1 MKLLSIAYELLPR
14 TSGQDPAVDATNI
27 IREWWNAKTDKGRLE
42 WNEQNIGDSACEFS
56 LQEITR
62 ENLELRTN
70 IRVCSSMD
78 ATAAC
83 LAIEMEAHN
92 GVPPF
97 GKPRFLSELA
107 NRIDLRRAGS
117 SFTTTAEQATT
128 YDEGRQ
134 IAERVVDPARN
145 APMVVISLDKSLSVP
160 GEDWPQ
166 RMADRLSGMANV
178 VCLAKEATFGLTGGD
193 GVGDKFSCFDG
204 GVRLYFPVGDVDPEP
219 IGHPLF
225 LRTKLVRW
233 SDPDLDKGFLRLL
246 FALTQL
252 LARYY
257 AEHPRM
263 PEPLR
268 RARWVERKYQALLQ
282 VASSGKEELQYKNEQ
297 LEVQVG
303 ELRRYLEEFER
314 ENSKLEGESARLRDR
329 CDQLEKDNSVLE
341 QRLAGQTPEAES
353 NSDEDAPPKTFEE
366 AIERAKSQFSDTLYL
381 ADLEDPENFNPDE
394 VFTILRCM
402 HDTCGR
408 QRSGGLKG
416 SAGQLLAQEL
426 HKEGI
431 GGRYETGD
439 TSLNGT
445 LANGSKIECR
455 HRIHV
460 KSGAPAKTQSIY
472 WAEDK
477 TGSKMRYLVRRIGR
491 HA

>member
-14 TSGQDPAVDATNI
+14 TSGQDPADDAVNI
-27 IREWWNAKTDKGRLE
+27 IQEWWNAKSDKGRLE
-42 WNEQNIGDSACEFS
+42 WNEQKIGESAHEFS
-56 LQEITR
+56 LQEVTR
-62 ENLELRTN
+62 ENLELRTE
-70 IRVCSSMD
+70 IRICSGTDS
-78 ATAAC
+78 AAAC
-83 LAIEMEAHN
+83 LAIEMEARN

-97 GKPRFLSELA
+97 GKPRFLSELT
-107 NRIDLRRAGS
+107 NRIDLRRAGT
-117 SFTTTAEQATT
+117 SFVTTAEQATT
-128 YDEGRQ
+128 YEDGKRIAGR
-134 IAERVVDPARN
+134 IMDPTRN
-145 APMVVISLDKSLSVP
+145 APLVTISLDRSLTVP

-166 RMADRLSGMANV
+166 KLADRLSGMANI
-178 VCLAKEATFGLTGGD
+178 VCLAKEATFGLTEGD
-193 GVGDKFSCFDG
+193 GVGEKFSCFDG
-204 GVRLYFPVGDVDPEP
+204 GARLYFPVSDIDPEP
-219 IGHPLF
+219 AGHPLF
-225 LRTKLVRW
+225 LRTKLTRW
-233 SDPDLDKGFLRLL
+233 SEPAVDKGFLRLL
-246 FALTQL
+246 FALTQF

-268 RARWVERKYQALLQ
+268 RARWVERKYQALLE
-282 VASSGKEELQYKNEQ
+282 ATSSGKEQLQFKNDQ
-297 LEVQVG
+297 LEVQVR
-303 ELRRYLEEFER
+303 ELRQYLEEFEK
-314 ENSKLEGESARLRDR
+314 ENSRLESESARLRDR

-341 QRLAGQTPEAES
+341 QRLAGHTPE
-353 NSDEDAPPKTFEE
+353 DEDDSDDGAPPKTFEE
-366 AIERAKSQFSDTLYL
+366 AIERAKGLFSDTLYL
-381 ADLEDPENFNPDE
+381 ADLEVPENFDPDE

-402 HDTCGR
+402 HDICGR
-408 QRSGGLKG
+408 QRGGGLKG

-426 HKEGI
+426 HGEGI
-431 GGRYETGD
+431 SGRYETGD